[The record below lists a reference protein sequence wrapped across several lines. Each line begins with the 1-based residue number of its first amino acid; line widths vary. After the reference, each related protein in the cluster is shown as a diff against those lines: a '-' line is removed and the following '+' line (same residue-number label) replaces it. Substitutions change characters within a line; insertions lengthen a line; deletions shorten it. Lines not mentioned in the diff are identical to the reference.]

1 MKIKK
6 LILFLGSIL
15 IIVLLTLGLFEITL
29 NLSNSRK
36 KIFVDFVRYE
46 PKRIRGACLGK
57 VFPWPDFASIKRVIF
72 SQSQK
77 GIYQIRFET
86 YAPIP
91 TDTKDILCFLA
102 FFDTP
107 SIYGIWDTGVIYASK
122 NYPFL
127 SKPPSLEGGVFRDPD
142 PYNPPI
148 WIGDIKASVKGSIV
162 EVEFDSKLVEN
173 SKELVLVIAVYLPS
187 DIKLPKGCSIWSAA
201 QHDVL
206 RIDPRLRKAQIMIPR
221 HP

>member
-57 VFPWPDFASIKRVIF
+57 VFPWPDFASIKRVVF

-86 YAPIP
+86 YAPY
-91 TDTKDILCFLA
+91 T
-102 FFDTP
+102 
-107 SIYGIWDTGVIYASK
+107 
-122 NYPFL
+122 N
-127 SKPPSLEGGVFRDPD
+127 
-142 PYNPPI
+142 
-148 WIGDIKASVKGSIV
+148 
-162 EVEFDSKLVEN
+162 
-173 SKELVLVIAVYLPS
+173 
-187 DIKLPKGCSIWSAA
+187 
-201 QHDVL
+201 
-206 RIDPRLRKAQIMIPR
+206 
-221 HP
+221 